1 MYEYELCRSCDGDAH
16 TFDCRASGIG
26 DRMPPEAE
34 PPPQAQPRS
43 PPDPGPAARQYITIY
58 MVRTGSVLLL
68 FPNAIPN
75 APDPRRSRV
84 WAVGLGFRIIIKRG
98 RERSGTAM
106 SVEPERGTVLASR
119 EVDRVA
125 EPSASRSRSRG
136 AQLRAVPR
144 HDTTHKPS
152 RAPKG
157 PEGEGRDPCYART
170 AQSRWLSAARACL
183 F

>member
-1 MYEYELCRSCDGDAH
+1 MTESQSDAH
-16 TFDCRASGIG
+16 TLDCRASGIG
-26 DRMPPEAE
+26 DRTPPEAE
-34 PPPQAQPRS
+34 PPPQAQPAAH
-43 PPDPGPAARQYITIY
+43 PTPDPH
-58 MVRTGSVLLL
+58 GSILQ
-68 FPNAIPN
+68 FTWYANRKCIIAISERDSERPT
-75 APDPRRSRV
+75 PDGRE
-84 WAVGLGFRIIIKRG
+84 WAVGLGFRTNPAVEPLAVSFLISFFCYELDIIIKRG

-157 PEGEGRDPCYART
+157 QEG
-170 AQSRWLSAARACL
+170 
-183 F
+183 